1 MVEGQ
6 EWAKKIEPSQ
16 EDWGPDKVNEEST
29 LGTLNPNCPPG
40 AAKLKEGWTVG
51 GHGVP
56 KAEAPGLVLGQGF
69 GQDLLDG
76 ALGKCLE
83 AS

>member
-6 EWAKKIEPSQ
+6 ERAKKIEPSQ
-16 EDWGPDKVNEEST
+16 EDWGPDKVDEEST
-29 LGTLNPNCPPG
+29 SGTLNPNCPPG

-51 GHGVP
+51 GNGVS
-56 KAEAPGLVLGQGF
+56 KAPGLVLGQGF

-76 ALGKCLE
+76 ALGKCVE